1 MTIAQKVI
9 LGALLLI
16 GALCLVVG
24 FTLMHHIG
32 GFLHTVEEEARDEE
46 RRNEE
51 ARAGA
56 PPSEDENHTET
67 GVKP

>member
-1 MTIAQKVI
+1 MIEVLASMEHEGVKVDTA
-9 LGALLLI
+9 ALIEYGRELNDQ
-16 GALCLVVG
+16 LVK
-24 FTLMHHIG
+24 
-32 GFLHTVEEEARDEE
+32 VEEEARDEE